1 MTEWTTPET
10 RIVANWIQ
18 NDDWPYASSR
28 HAAHHGRLREHIRDT
43 LRSGITEY
51 FTIDML
57 EASLNRVDW
66 EQLWAL
72 FEEAAG

>member
-1 MTEWTTPET
+1 MTDWTTPET
-10 RIVANWIQ
+10 GIVANWIQ
-18 NDDWPYASSR
+18 NDEWTYTSSR
-28 HAAHHGRLREHIRDT
+28 HAAHHGRLREHISDT

>member
-10 RIVANWIQ
+10 RIVATWIQ
-18 NDDWPYASSR
+18 NDEDTYTASR

-43 LRSGITEY
+43 LRDGVTEY

-72 FEEAAG
+72 FDS